1 MSQTHALASGKVV
14 QRVREKSIDGRI
26 FYFKSH
32 HLPTRRLERK
42 WWPFRSTKKKTK
54 EKTGTDLKKQIDQH
68 QHYLVAFTLG
78 HRLFTS
84 ETSVKNEKKDKSW
97 QNRKRAGLWFSLL
110 GSDMVTRHQIE
121 TRPNESSV
129 NKRDVTKSK
138 QTLRERWIPF
148 FFWNSRLDKMK
159 WLVALAKGHRFVI
172 ELFISGRIVP
182 VVHFALSFDA
192 LPNVWWPRQRISSNE
207 CHELLDVLIGR
218 VQIAR

>member
-1 MSQTHALASGKVV
+1 MMAFQV
-14 QRVREKSIDGRI
+14 D
-26 FYFKSH
+26 
-32 HLPTRRLERK
+32 
-42 WWPFRSTKKKTK
+42 KKKTK

-78 HRLFTS
+78 YRLFPS
-84 ETSVKNEKKDKSW
+84 QTSVKNEKKDKSW

-148 FFWNSRLDKMK
+148 FFEIPAWIRWNDWSHSPRVIGLSSSCLYPVESSRSCTLRYRLTHVNEFLPMN
-159 WLVALAKGHRFVI
+159 FVNYWT
-172 ELFISGRIVP
+172 F
-182 VVHFALSFDA
+182 
-192 LPNVWWPRQRISSNE
+192 
-207 CHELLDVLIGR
+207 
-218 VQIAR
+218 